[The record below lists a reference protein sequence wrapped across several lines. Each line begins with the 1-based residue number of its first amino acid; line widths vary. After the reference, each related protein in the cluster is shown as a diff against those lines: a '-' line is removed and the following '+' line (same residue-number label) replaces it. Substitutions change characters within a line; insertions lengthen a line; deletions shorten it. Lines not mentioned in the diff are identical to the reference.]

1 MLQGPKKLKQ
11 IESFFKVILVNQSR
25 PQVCESEVNVTITEA
40 SVPEVLSQETDTNNL
55 QDDIPQRFNPADV
68 ELDPGLRKQIEEY
81 ATPEIRDVVRRAYI
95 SKGACQPKDHDFER
109 NEDGRVFREI
119 WYKEFDW
126 PEYSVAKKAAYCFH
140 CFLFKK
146 PTISS
151 KFGAEVF
158 TKTGYTNWK
167 KAVENFRLHVGS
179 TKSAHNN

>member
-1 MLQGPKKLKQ
+1 MLQRHKNMKQ
-11 IESFFKVILVNQSR
+11 IESFFKVIPLNHSG
-25 PQVCESEVNVTITEA
+25 PQVCESEVNVTISET
-40 SVPEVLSQETDTNNL
+40 SIPKVLSQDTDTNNL
-55 QDDIPQRFNPADV
+55 QDDIPQIFNPADI
-68 ELDPGLRKQIEEY
+68 EPDPGFWKQIEEY

-109 NEDGRVFREI
+109 NEDGRISREI
-119 WYKEFDW
+119 WYTEFDW
-126 PEYSVAKKAAYCFH
+126 VEYSVAKKAAYCFH

-158 TKTGYTNWK
+158 TKTGYTNGK